1 MIRPLLATLRVANAP
16 SVICN
21 VVIGYLLGRY
31 YWGDAQAIGP
41 VLLWLSL
48 SALLLYFAGNLAND
62 WFDRDWDKTHR
73 PERALPQGVF
83 RSATYLEA
91 AVVTAVLGIAL
102 AFVASGRSGVTALGI
117 AALIVIYTRI
127 HKRSAWGVLP
137 MGLCRAGLH
146 VMGFLAAWPTD
157 LWQPPELPSTV
168 GSPDASF
175 TINPSFVYQDIGRG
189 ILFIATHAIGLL
201 AYIAGLSLAARCESQ
216 DHPPQG
222 TLILSRA
229 LLLLPLAALSSW
241 WIPWY
246 PLHGALALIPFAIWI
261 TLSLTLFRK
270 PIPRFVSALLG
281 GIPLIDWI
289 AAIPLATTFV
299 LPGEPTPPAAW
310 IAFLLPPLA
319 FLTALLLQK
328 FSPAT

>member
-62 WFDRDWDKTHR
+62 WFDRDWDKAHR
-73 PERALPQGVF
+73 PERALPQGLF

-91 AVVTAVLGIAL
+91 AVVSAVLGIAL
-102 AFVASGRSGVTALGI
+102 AFVVAGRSGITALVI
-117 AALIVIYTRI
+117 AALIAIYTAI
-127 HKRSAWGVLP
+127 HKRTAWGVLP
-137 MGLCRAGLH
+137 MGLCRAGLY

-157 LWQPPELPSTV
+157 LGEIPDDYDFGGIYYKMDPS
-168 GSPDASF
+168 
-175 TINPSFVYQDIGRG
+175 IIYQDIGKG
-189 ILFIATHAIGLL
+189 ILFIATHALGLFG
-201 AYIAGLSLAARCESQ
+201 YIAGLSLAARCESQ
-216 DHPPQG
+216 DHPP
-222 TLILSRA
+222 TANVVLSRA

-241 WIPWY
+241 WIPWFRL
-246 PLHGALALIPFAIWI
+246 PGSLALIPFAVWI
-261 TLSLTLFRK
+261 ALSLLVFRQ
-270 PIPRFVSALLG
+270 PVPRFVSALLA
-281 GIPLIDWI
+281 GIPLVDLI
-289 AAIPLATTFV
+289 AAVPVGTTFV
-299 LPGEPTPPAAW
+299 LPGEAAPPAAW
-310 IAFLLPPLA
+310 VAFLLPPLA
-319 FLTALLLQK
+319 FLTAQLLQK